1 MLADV
6 SVTTKVVYTILWI
19 PAMFSA
25 YFNLK
30 HAIIPDMGFGFV
42 RAIRPFNLAAFSF
55 ALLQLIH
62 LTVWNFCGLIPLLI
76 SGTVFGASC
85 IVMVIMA
92 DKGVKKWAI

>member
-1 MLADV
+1 
-6 SVTTKVVYTILWI
+6 
-19 PAMFSA
+19 
-25 YFNLK
+25 
-30 HAIIPDMGFGFV
+30 
-42 RAIRPFNLAAFSF
+42 
-55 ALLQLIH
+55 